1 MTGTDHPRDRTM
13 KFDILTIF
21 PEFFESP
28 FSFGIFQKAR
38 ERNIVELNTHDIR
51 DYTEDKHR
59 TVDDAPYGGGG
70 GMLMKPEPIGKAI
83 ESIKSAD
90 SNSFVIMTTPGGET
104 FSDET
109 ARELAGYDQLII
121 VCGRYEG
128 VDERVR
134 ELYVDREISIGDYVL
149 SGGEYAAAVIVDS
162 VSRFIPGF
170 LGNVQSPESDSFKE
184 WLLEYP
190 QYTRPENYM
199 GRKIPEVL
207 LSGNHQEIREWR
219 RKESI
224 KRTYLRKPGLL
235 DRARLTLDDI
245 STINDLKNTEAPN
258 FKAYIALVHYPVYN
272 NRLTIITTAFTN
284 LDVHDISRA
293 GKTYGIEKFYLVQP
307 NSEQQR
313 LVQRVLRHWTE
324 GEGPELNK
332 SRAVA
337 LEFVVVKDTLGDAVK
352 DIENVEGKRPK
363 LVVTDARPRNNM
375 IGYSELREMMM
386 SDSSQPFLLIFGTGW
401 GLSEEIM
408 ETADYTLKP
417 LSGYTGYNHL
427 SVRSAA
433 AIILDRLF
441 SCTI

>member
-1 MTGTDHPRDRTM
+1 M

-28 FSFGIFQKAR
+28 FSFGIFKKALD
-38 ERNIVELNTHDIR
+38 RNIVELSTHDIR

-70 GMLMKPEPIGKAI
+70 GMLMKPEPIGRAVEQI
-83 ESIKSAD
+83 RQEG
-90 SNSFVIMTTPGGET
+90 SNSLVILTSPGGEL

-109 ARELAGYDQLII
+109 ARELAGYDQLVI

-128 VDERVR
+128 IDERVR

-149 SGGEYAAAVIVDS
+149 SGGEYAASVIVDS
-162 VSRFIPGF
+162 VARFVPGY
-170 LGNVQSPESDSFKE
+170 LGNELSPERDSFKE
-184 WLLEYP
+184 SLLEHP
-190 QYTRPENYM
+190 QYTRPENYK
-199 GRKIPEVL
+199 GLTVPEVL
-207 LSGNHQEIREWR
+207 LSGNHEEIRGWR
-219 RKESI
+219 RRESL
-224 KRTYLRKPGLL
+224 KRTYLERPELL
-235 DRARLTLDDI
+235 DRAGLSLDDI
-245 STINDLKNTEAPN
+245 TAIDDLKKSARPI

-284 LDVHDISRA
+284 LDVHDIARA

-307 NSEQQR
+307 NPEQQR
-313 LVQRVLRHWTE
+313 LAERVLRHWTE
-324 GEGPELNK
+324 GEGPALNK
-332 SRAVA
+332 SRAEA
-337 LEFVVVKDTLGDAVK
+337 LEFVVIKDSLGEAVK
-352 DIENVEGKRPK
+352 DIERIEGKAPRV
-363 LVVTDARPRNNM
+363 VVTDARPRENA
-375 IGYSELREMMM
+375 IGYSEMREKMMR
-386 SDSSQPFLLIFGTGW
+386 SGGDPFLLVFGTGW

-408 ETADYTLKP
+408 EKADYTLKP
-417 LSGYTGYNHL
+417 VNGYTGYNHL

>member
-1 MTGTDHPRDRTM
+1 M

-28 FSFGIFQKAR
+28 FSFGIFKKAA
-38 ERNIVELNTHDIR
+38 ERNIVELQTHDIR
-51 DYTEDKHR
+51 DFTEDKHR

-70 GMLMKPEPIGKAI
+70 GMLMKPEPIGRAI
-83 ESIKSAD
+83 ERIKLNGLKSL
-90 SNSFVIMTTPGGET
+90 VILTTPGGEI

-109 ARELAGYDQLII
+109 ARELSGYEQLVI

-128 VDERVR
+128 IDERVR

-149 SGGEYAAAVIVDS
+149 SGGEYAAAVIVDC
-162 VSRFIPGF
+162 VSRFVPGF
-170 LGNVQSPESDSFKE
+170 MGNELSPESDSFKDS
-184 WLLEYP
+184 LLEHP

-199 GRKIPEVL
+199 GGKIPEVL
-207 LSGNHQEIREWR
+207 MSGNHQEIREWR

-224 KRTYLRKPGLL
+224 KRTYLRRPELL
-235 DRARLTLDDI
+235 DRARLSLEDI
-245 STINDLKNTEAPN
+245 STVDDLKKASHPI
-258 FKAYIALVHYPVYN
+258 FRAYIALVHYPVYN

-307 NSEQQR
+307 NSEQQK
-313 LVQRVLRHWTE
+313 LAERVLRHWTE
-324 GEGPELNK
+324 GEGPALNK
-332 SRAVA
+332 SRAEA
-337 LEFVVVKDTLGDAVK
+337 LEFVVIRDSLGDAVK
-352 DIENVEGKRPK
+352 DIERIEGKKPK

-375 IGYSELREMMM
+375 TGYRELRETMMNN
-386 SDSSQPFLLIFGTGW
+386 SGDPYLLVFGTGW

-408 ETADYTLKP
+408 ENADYTLKP
-417 LSGYTGYNHL
+417 VSGYAGYNHL

>member
-1 MTGTDHPRDRTM
+1 M

-21 PEFFESP
+21 PEFFVTP
-28 FSFGIFQKAR
+28 FSFGIFNKAR
-38 ERNIVELNTHDIR
+38 ERKIVELNAHDIR
-51 DYTEDKHR
+51 DFTEDKHR

-70 GMLMKPEPIGKAI
+70 GMLMKPEPIGRAI
-83 ESIKSAD
+83 EQIKLKGPKSL
-90 SNSFVIMTTPGGET
+90 VILTTPGGEL

-109 ARELAGYDQLII
+109 ARELSGYDQLII
-121 VCGRYEG
+121 ICGRYEG
-128 VDERVR
+128 IDERVR

-149 SGGEYAAAVIVDS
+149 SGGEHAAAVIVDS
-162 VSRFIPGF
+162 VSRFVPGF
-170 LGNVQSPESDSFKE
+170 LGNVLSPESDSFRE
-184 WLLEYP
+184 SLLEHP
-190 QYTRPENYM
+190 QYTRPEDYM
-199 GRKIPEVL
+199 GSRIPEVL

-224 KRTYLRKPGLL
+224 KRTFLRRPELL
-235 DRARLTLDDI
+235 DRARLTIDDI
-245 STINDLKNTEAPN
+245 SIVDDLKKTERPI

-313 LVQRVLRHWTE
+313 LAERVLRHWTE
-324 GEGPELNK
+324 GEGPALNK
-332 SRAVA
+332 SRAEA
-337 LEFVVVKDTLGDAVK
+337 LEFVVIRDSLGDAVK
-352 DIENVEGKRPK
+352 DIESIEGIRPK

-375 IGYSELREMMM
+375 IGYRELRETMM
-386 SDSSQPFLLIFGTGW
+386 SNSSDPYLLVFGTGW

-408 ETADYTLKP
+408 ENADYTLKP
-417 LSGYTGYNHL
+417 VSGYTGYNHL

>member
-1 MTGTDHPRDRTM
+1 M

-28 FSFGIFQKAR
+28 FSFGIFKKAV
-38 ERNIVELNTHDIR
+38 ERKIVELNTHDIR
-51 DYTEDKHR
+51 DFTEDKHR

-70 GMLMKPEPIGKAI
+70 GMLMKPEPIGRAI
-83 ESIKSAD
+83 EQIKLKGPKSL
-90 SNSFVIMTTPGGET
+90 VILTTPGGEI

-109 ARELAGYDQLII
+109 ARELSGYEQLII
-121 VCGRYEG
+121 ICGRYEG
-128 VDERVR
+128 IDERVR

-162 VSRFIPGF
+162 VSRFVPGF
-170 LGNVQSPESDSFKE
+170 LGNELSPESDSFKDS
-184 WLLEYP
+184 LLEHP

-199 GRKIPEVL
+199 GSGIPEVL

-224 KRTYLRKPGLL
+224 KKTYLRRPGLL
-235 DRARLTLDDI
+235 DSARLSLDDI
-245 STINDLKNTEAPN
+245 SAVNDLKKTSRPI
-258 FKAYIALVHYPVYN
+258 FRAYIALVHYPVYN

-313 LVQRVLRHWTE
+313 LAERVLRHWTE
-324 GEGPELNK
+324 GEGPALNK
-332 SRAVA
+332 SRAEA
-337 LEFVVVKDTLGDAVK
+337 LEFVAIKDSLGDAVK
-352 DIENVEGKRPK
+352 DIERIEGRKPK

-375 IGYSELREMMM
+375 IGYRELRETMM
-386 SDSSQPFLLIFGTGW
+386 SNSGDPFLLVFGTGW

-408 ETADYTLKP
+408 ENADYTLKP
-417 LSGYTGYNHL
+417 VSGYTGYNHL

>member
-1 MTGTDHPRDRTM
+1 M

-28 FSFGIFQKAR
+28 FSFGIFKKAV
-38 ERNIVELNTHDIR
+38 ERKIVELNTHDIR
-51 DYTEDKHR
+51 DFTEDKHR

-70 GMLMKPEPIGKAI
+70 GMLMKPEPIGRAI
-83 ESIKSAD
+83 EQIMLKD
-90 SNSFVIMTTPGGET
+90 SNSLVILTTPGGEL

-109 ARELAGYDQLII
+109 ARELSGYDQLII
-121 VCGRYEG
+121 ICGRYEG
-128 VDERVR
+128 IDERVR

-149 SGGEYAAAVIVDS
+149 SGGEYAASVIVDS
-162 VSRFIPGF
+162 VARFVPGF
-170 LGNVQSPESDSFKE
+170 LGNVLSPESDSFRE
-184 WLLEYP
+184 SLLEYP
-190 QYTRPENYM
+190 QYTRPEDYT
-199 GRKIPEVL
+199 GSRVPEVL
-207 LSGNHQEIREWR
+207 MSGNHQEIREWR
-219 RKESI
+219 RRESI
-224 KRTYLRKPGLL
+224 KRTYLRRPELL

-245 STINDLKNTEAPN
+245 SALNDLKKTARPI

-313 LVQRVLRHWTE
+313 LAERVLRHWTE
-324 GEGPELNK
+324 GEGPALNK
-332 SRAVA
+332 SRAEA
-337 LEFVVVKDTLGDAVK
+337 LEFVVIRDSLGDAVK
-352 DIENVEGKRPK
+352 DIERIEGISPK
-363 LVVTDARPRNNM
+363 IVVTDARPRNNM
-375 IGYSELREMMM
+375 IGYREMRETMM
-386 SDSSQPFLLIFGTGW
+386 NNSSDPYLLVFGTGW

-408 ETADYTLKP
+408 ENADYTLKP
-417 LSGYTGYNHL
+417 VSGYTGYNHL